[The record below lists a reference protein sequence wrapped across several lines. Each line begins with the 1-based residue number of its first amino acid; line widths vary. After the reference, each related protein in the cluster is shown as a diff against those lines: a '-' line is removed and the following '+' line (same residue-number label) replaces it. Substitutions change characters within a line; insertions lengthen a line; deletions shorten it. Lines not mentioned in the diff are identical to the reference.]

1 MQSTQDHSVRQSG
14 VFLTTPVL
22 IMAIMGLV
30 WILRMKF
37 WGQPFQ
43 MDEGGYAYEAW
54 TMGQGLVPYK
64 DVYEHKPPGIL
75 VLYYLAF
82 LVFGPSPLSVK
93 VFANIYTLGT
103 VLAVFLVTR
112 KLAGSAAGCLAA
124 LLFAI
129 FSPGPNIG
137 GGSVNTEVFMVLP
150 YTLAAYSFLK
160 VVETGKRDGYFFVG
174 LWTGLACTIK
184 QVAVVN
190 LFWVAGY
197 LLVRMWRAKEWDIRA
212 RVVTDGLWV
221 MVGAGLPWIPFLLYF
236 YVKGALKEFYFWQV
250 SFNLGYISSGQQNFP
265 NFLIFVDRFR
275 EVLRENSLLWLL
287 ALTGIGW
294 GRQGV
299 SAGLTSGQTAASS
312 SWKPMAWILM
322 ATWPVFSFLGV
333 ALGGRFY
340 EHYFIQMI
348 PSLAV
353 LGGVGLQ
360 VLIHKIRSLGIDVL
374 KRPAGPIMAGIFAWA
389 FVVFI
394 ITEAPYYFKYNGD
407 QISYH
412 QYKTPL
418 FSVTRFIG
426 MYLKK
431 HTQPDDLV
439 FVWRVNPEINFY
451 ALRRTPTRSPVFVDW
466 GAMLPMDLHE
476 EVMQSL
482 QQTPPKFIVVLEP
495 MHSFTALAE
504 YVHQHYQ
511 EENAPDL
518 ETLKKLIPF
527 QVYRRKE

>member
-1 MQSTQDHSVRQSG
+1 MKSIKDHSLRPNV
-14 VFLTTPVL
+14 VFLSTPVL
-22 IMAIMGLV
+22 IIAIMGLT
-30 WILRMKF
+30 WILRMQF

-54 TMGQGLVPYK
+54 VMGQGLVPYK

-75 VLYYLAF
+75 VLYNLAF
-82 LVFGPSPLSVK
+82 LLSGPSALSVK
-93 VFANIYTLGT
+93 VLASIYTLGT
-103 VLAVFLVTR
+103 VLAIFLVAR
-112 KLAGSAAGCLAA
+112 KLAGSAAGCFAA

-129 FSPGPNIG
+129 FSSGPNIG

-160 VVETGKRDGYFFVG
+160 AIETGRRDGYFFAG

-184 QVAVVN
+184 QVALVN
-190 LFWVAGY
+190 LLWVAGY

-221 MVGAGLPWIPFLLYF
+221 MVGAVLPWIPFVLYF

-250 SFNLGYISSGQQNFP
+250 SFNLGYISSGHQNFP
-265 NFLIFVDRFR
+265 NFFIFFDRFR
-275 EVLRENSLLWLL
+275 EVLSENSLLWLF

-294 GRQGV
+294 GRQELSV
-299 SAGLTSGQTAASS
+299 GLRSGQTAASS
-312 SWKPMAWILM
+312 SPKPMAWTLM

-340 EHYFIQMI
+340 DHYFIQMI

-360 VLIHKIRSLGIDVL
+360 VLIYKIRSLGVDVL
-374 KRPAGPIMAGIFAWA
+374 KRPAAPIMAGIFAWA

-394 ITEAPYYFKYNGD
+394 ITDAPYYFKYNGD

-451 ALRRTPTRSPVFVDW
+451 ALRKSPVPSIVFVYW
-466 GAMLPMDLHE
+466 GSMMPWDPHE

-482 QQTPPKFIVVLEP
+482 KRTPPKFIVAMEP
-495 MHSFTALAE
+495 MNGFTALVE

-511 EENAPDL
+511 EENAPDFD
-518 ETLKKLIPF
+518 TLKGLIPF